1 MKILIVEDERKLA
14 GYMEK
19 GLKQAGYLTTVCHDG
34 AAALEQ
40 AAIEE
45 FDLILLD
52 LMLPS
57 TNGFEVLK
65 NLRAFNINVPVIIVS
80 ALSDTRQIVE
90 GLDLGAVDYI
100 KKPFDWEE
108 LLARIRT
115 VQRIAGNTKNSTLM
129 IDDLCIDFAARKVL
143 RGDKEIN
150 LTTKEY
156 LLLEC
161 LAKNANRVLSKNQL
175 LENAWEMNFDPESN
189 IIEVY
194 MHQLRKKIDKDF
206 DNPIIKTVVGAGYM
220 LKGDKKSM

>member
-14 GYMEK
+14 GYMEN
-19 GLKQAGYLTTVCHDG
+19 GLKQAGYLTSICHDG
-34 AAALEQ
+34 AAALEK
-40 AAIEE
+40 AASEE
-45 FDLILLD
+45 FNLILLD

-57 TNGFEVLK
+57 ANGFEVLK

-80 ALSDTRQIVE
+80 ALSDTQQIVE

-100 KKPFDWEE
+100 RKPFEWEE

-115 VQRIAGNTKNSTLM
+115 VLRISSNAAKPTFM
-129 IDDLCIDFAARKVL
+129 IDDLFIDPAARKVL

-150 LTTKEY
+150 LTSKEY

-161 LAKNANRVLSKNQL
+161 LARNANRVLSKNQL
-175 LENAWEMNFDPESN
+175 LENAWEMSFDPESN

-194 MHQLRKKIDKDF
+194 MHQLRKKIDKGF
-206 DNPIIKTVVGAGYM
+206 DNPLIKTVVGAGYM
-220 LKGDKKSM
+220 LKGNKKNT

>member
-14 GYMEK
+14 GYMEN
-19 GLKQAGYLTTVCHDG
+19 GLKQAGYLTSVCHDG
-34 AAALEQ
+34 AVALEK
-40 AAIEE
+40 AASEE

-57 TNGFEVLK
+57 ANGFDVLK
-65 NLRAFNINVPVIIVS
+65 NLRAFHIHVPVIIVS
-80 ALSDTRQIVE
+80 ALSDTQQIVQ

-100 KKPFDWEE
+100 KKPFEWDE

-115 VQRIAGNTKNSTLM
+115 VQRLAGNNTNQVL
-129 IDDLCIDFAARKVL
+129 IIEDLVIDFGARKVM
-143 RGDKEIN
+143 RENRDIN
-150 LTTKEY
+150 LTTKEF

-206 DNPIIKTVVGAGYM
+206 DHPMIKTVVGAGYM
-220 LKGDKKSM
+220 LKGDKKSK